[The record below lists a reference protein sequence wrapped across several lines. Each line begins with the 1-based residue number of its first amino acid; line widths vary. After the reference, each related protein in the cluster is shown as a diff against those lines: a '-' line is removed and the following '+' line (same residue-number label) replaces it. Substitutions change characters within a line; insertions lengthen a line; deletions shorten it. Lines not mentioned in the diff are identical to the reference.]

1 MNDNVQIFGCS
12 LVIWQAGVCT
22 HWHCAAVQARG
33 VLDSENSY
41 FYGKQSHQE
50 YKAIGGLYFCE

>member
-33 VLDSENSY
+33 VLDSENTY
-41 FYGKQSHQE
+41 F
-50 YKAIGGLYFCE
+50 